1 MNYSLSLI
9 FFFWSEF
16 LFKKMVYNGIYVDKV
31 LVVQGVLVYI
41 VQDVYRFIDFIIVNV
56 LEDDVY
62 QVQLFSREDIC
73 YKKCKIK

>member
-1 MNYSLSLI
+1 
-9 FFFWSEF
+9 
-16 LFKKMVYNGIYVDKV
+16 MVYNGIYVDKV